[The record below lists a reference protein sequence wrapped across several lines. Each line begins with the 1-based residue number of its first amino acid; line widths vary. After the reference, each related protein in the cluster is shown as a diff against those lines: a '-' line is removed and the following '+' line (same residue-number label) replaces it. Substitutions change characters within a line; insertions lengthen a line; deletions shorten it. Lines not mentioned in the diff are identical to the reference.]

1 MKLAFMIELASPHCT
16 QIFGRSAPV
25 LLCQPAGI
33 ARNPV
38 LLLDFF
44 LDVCR
49 FLRHRRI
56 AEMSGPGLHA

>member
-16 QIFGRSAPV
+16 QIFGRSV
-25 LLCQPAGI
+25 LLCQPAGM

-49 FLRHRRI
+49 FLRRRRI